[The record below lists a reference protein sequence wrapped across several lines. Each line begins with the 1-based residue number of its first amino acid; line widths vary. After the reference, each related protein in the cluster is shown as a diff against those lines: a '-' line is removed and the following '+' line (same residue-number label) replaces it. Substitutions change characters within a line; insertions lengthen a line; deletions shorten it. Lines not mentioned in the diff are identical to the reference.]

1 MAHTWKQQLL
11 EATQL
16 GCWCYRCLLHNHGLQ
31 GSSGELHQGG
41 SGELPGQF
49 TIRAGQNF
57 ATYEL
62 YFAYGPGT
70 YVIGAFGVTVAYIVF
85 TDFKGALV
93 SFLASSPSELAETM
107 QPTSRT
113 LTVGPGGVR
122 G

>member
-1 MAHTWKQQLL
+1 MYDPPYVWRHTWKQQLL

-16 GCWCYRCLLHNHGLQ
+16 GSWCYRCLLHNHGLQ

-62 YFAYGPGT
+62 YFAYELVST
-70 YVIGAFGVTVAYIVF
+70 HAIGAFWCYHCLHRIHGLQGV
-85 TDFKGALV
+85 
-93 SFLASSPSELAETM
+93 SSEL
-107 QPTSRT
+107 
-113 LTVGPGGVR
+113 PG
-122 G
+122 

>member
-1 MAHTWKQQLL
+1 MYDPPYVWRHTWKQQLL

-16 GCWCYRCLLHNHGLQ
+16 GSWCYRCLLHNHGLQ

-62 YFAYGPGT
+62 YFAYGPVWYLCDWG
-70 YVIGAFGVTVAYIVF
+70 F
-85 TDFKGALV
+85 LV
-93 SFLASSPSELAETM
+93 LQL
-107 QPTSRT
+107 PTS
-113 LTVGPGGVR
+113 
-122 G
+122 